1 MQIQFFLRNFLSRL
15 KYARIVSCVFC
26 PDNEVKQNNIPKKK
40 AIEPLFIENV
50 VLLFIR
56 YIFEYIYDLCI
67 QIESTFLF
75 TASMLITDTTMN
87 NTTPMLIAAHNDPV
101 SSCGNNN
108 RMLSM

>member
-1 MQIQFFLRNFLSRL
+1 M

-56 YIFEYIYDLCI
+56 YIFEYCVKVPLISRSQKRFVKTIQNVYDITNFCTNDGFMIY
-67 QIESTFLF
+67 
-75 TASMLITDTTMN
+75 AS
-87 NTTPMLIAAHNDPV
+87 
-101 SSCGNNN
+101 
-108 RMLSM
+108 R